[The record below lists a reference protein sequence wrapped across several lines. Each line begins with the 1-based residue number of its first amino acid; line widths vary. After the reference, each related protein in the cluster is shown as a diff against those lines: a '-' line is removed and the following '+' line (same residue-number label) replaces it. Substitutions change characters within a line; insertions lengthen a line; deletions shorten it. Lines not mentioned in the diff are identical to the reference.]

1 MKEEII
7 QGFNNYD
14 IAAYLWDD
22 VSSPKAVIQIVHG
35 MQEHASRYDHFAKYL
50 NKNGFIVFAT
60 DHRGHGKTAGD
71 VKLLGHTNSDIFKEV
86 VSDQIIITEKLKNR
100 FNLPV
105 YIVGHSFGSFVTQRY
120 IQICNLTTKAVIV
133 GSAYTNTLLN
143 KMGLMVANLS
153 ALIKGNHAQAKL
165 VEKLSFGSYAKKFEN
180 GNWLCSDEKQYE
192 QYKLDPYCGTP
203 FPYCFYKSMLKN
215 IVNSYKHLDKISK
228 NQKVFLVGGD
238 SDPVGGYGKLVKKL
252 YNVYLK
258 NNVDVKMKLYKN
270 GRHEILNETFK
281 EDVYKDIVDFLND

>member
-215 IVNSYKHLDKISK
+215 IVNNYKHLDKISK
-228 NQKVFLVGGD
+228 NQKVFLVAGD
-238 SDPVGGYGKLVKKL
+238 SDPVGGYG
-252 YNVYLK
+252 
-258 NNVDVKMKLYKN
+258 KLYKN

>member
-50 NKNGFIVFAT
+50 KKNGFIVFAT

-215 IVNSYKHLDKISK
+215 IVNNYKHLDKISK
-228 NQKVFLVGGD
+228 NQKVFLVAGD